1 LFLGSYRLLTP
12 DYVDYAFSN
21 DSSIEQEKE
30 LEQARADQAQLEL
43 LKNELAAQE
52 VQWKEAYDV
61 LMAENR
67 SFEDVRLGGTF
78 GGTVATTLRNMSG
91 RKGRV
96 WKPDYP
102 WRLKRQMHQQNND
115 VRSMQASMK

>member
-67 SFEDVRLGGTF
+67 SV
-78 GGTVATTLRNMSG
+78 
-91 RKGRV
+91 
-96 WKPDYP
+96 
-102 WRLKRQMHQQNND
+102 
-115 VRSMQASMK
+115 